1 MIINKATESVIM
13 PSFTNNIMMT
23 DFMNC
28 RCAYYDSDKKK
39 NEDIKTLFAY
49 ERAQFS
55 VVLYLRGLL
64 FNELIDNKTDAAQ
77 AVLYMPTTDIPVSV
91 SCEGAISP
99 TESCIRNQINGKVRT
114 KIGEFSDYTYQR
126 IMATPYADNP
136 VKQFYTKLEKVY
148 DKICQM
154 LDERNQSFDRN
165 RIDTSILMQYKICD
179 VLNVHNFE
187 LVKGVASTFE
197 GAGLAV
203 PDDDSDEYPLF

>member
-99 TESCIRNQINGKVRT
+99 TELHS
-114 KIGEFSDYTYQR
+114 
-126 IMATPYADNP
+126 
-136 VKQFYTKLEKVY
+136 
-148 DKICQM
+148 
-154 LDERNQSFDRN
+154 
-165 RIDTSILMQYKICD
+165 
-179 VLNVHNFE
+179 
-187 LVKGVASTFE
+187 
-197 GAGLAV
+197 
-203 PDDDSDEYPLF
+203 